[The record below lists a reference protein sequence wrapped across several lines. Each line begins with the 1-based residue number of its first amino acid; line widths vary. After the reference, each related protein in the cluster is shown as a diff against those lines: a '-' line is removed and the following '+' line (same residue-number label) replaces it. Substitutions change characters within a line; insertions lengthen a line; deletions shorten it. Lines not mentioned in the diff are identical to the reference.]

1 MGPSGL
7 LLSIL
12 ILVLLSMFFSL
23 AETAFVSVPEEKI
36 FKMSQDG
43 DKRAKMT
50 LNLLSNKDKIISI
63 ALLCDNISNIA
74 ASSISAVFFADLFG
88 EYDEIGILLS
98 TIIMTILVFVF
109 GEVLPKMIAMRQAT
123 SVALS
128 ITPLFV
134 CLSRV
139 LLPILWIINKMTG
152 SIVRFFHIKNEA
164 DSENANNSILGA
176 VEMYHKKG
184 TLEQDEKNMLS
195 GVLQL
200 DSIDMKDIMT
210 HRSEMFAIDINEDVG
225 EIVKKIIDNRYTK
238 IPFYDKSDDNI
249 LGVLYN
255 VDFLKTLY
263 SKKNINKEDIKNMLK
278 EPWYLPGDASVG
290 GHLHEFKEK
299 GNVLAFVVDEFGGT
313 MGIVSLED
321 VLEQIVGE
329 INSDNGNLP
338 FECKKNNDGSYIV
351 DGDAPINELNE
362 IIGSNF
368 IDSEVSTI
376 GGFLINKINRLPAVD
391 EEFDIGEY
399 KIKVIETNETR
410 ILRLK
415 IKKKAD

>member
-12 ILVLLSMFFSL
+12 ILILLSMFFSL

-134 CLSRV
+134 CLSRI

-200 DSIDMKDIMT
+200 DNIDMKDIMT

-238 IPFYDKSDDNI
+238 IPFYDKSDDNKYVI
-249 LGVLYN
+249 HYN
-255 VDFLKTLY
+255 V
-263 SKKNINKEDIKNMLK
+263 
-278 EPWYLPGDASVG
+278 
-290 GHLHEFKEK
+290 
-299 GNVLAFVVDEFGGT
+299 
-313 MGIVSLED
+313 
-321 VLEQIVGE
+321 
-329 INSDNGNLP
+329 
-338 FECKKNNDGSYIV
+338 
-351 DGDAPINELNE
+351 
-362 IIGSNF
+362 NF
-368 IDSEVSTI
+368 
-376 GGFLINKINRLPAVD
+376 
-391 EEFDIGEY
+391 
-399 KIKVIETNETR
+399 
-410 ILRLK
+410 
-415 IKKKAD
+415 

>member
-12 ILVLLSMFFSL
+12 ILILLSMFFSL

-134 CLSRV
+134 CLSRI

-200 DSIDMKDIMT
+200 DNIDMKDIMT
-210 HRSEMFAIDINEDVG
+210 HRSEMFAIDINEDVD

-290 GHLHEFKEK
+290 GHLHEFKER

-391 EEFDIGEY
+391 EEFDVGEY

-415 IKKKAD
+415 IKKI

>member
-1 MGPSGL
+1 MGPSSL

-23 AETAFVSVPEEKI
+23 AETAFVSVPEEKL

-43 DKRAKMT
+43 DKGAKMT
-50 LNLLSNKDKIISI
+50 LNLLSNKDRIISI

-88 EYDEIGILLS
+88 EYDEVGILVS
-98 TIIMTILVFVF
+98 TIVMTILVFVF

-123 SVALS
+123 NVALS
-128 ITPLFV
+128 ITPLFL

-139 LLPILWIINKMTG
+139 LLPILWIINKLTN

-164 DSENANNSILGA
+164 EGENANNSILGA

-184 TLEQDEKNMLS
+184 TLEKDEKNMLS

-200 DSIDMKDIMT
+200 DNIDMKDIMT
-210 HRSEMFAIDINEDVG
+210 HRSEMFAIDINENIDV
-225 EIVKKIIDNRYTK
+225 IVKKIIDNHYTK

-263 SKKNINKEDIKNMLK
+263 SQKELNKEDIKQLLK

-290 GHLHEFKEK
+290 GHLREFKEK
-299 GNVLAFVVDEFGGT
+299 GNVLAFIVDEFGGT

-329 INSDNGNLP
+329 INSDNGNMP
-338 FECKKNNDGSYIV
+338 FECKKNNDGSYVV
-351 DGDAPINELNE
+351 DGDAPINELNDM
-362 IIGSNF
+362 IGSNF
-368 IDSEVSTI
+368 VDSEVSTI
-376 GGFLINKINRLPAVD
+376 GGFLINKINRLPSIG
-391 EEFDIGEY
+391 EEFDVGDY
-399 KIKVIETNETR
+399 KIKVVETNATR
-410 ILRLK
+410 ILRLE
-415 IKKKAD
+415 IKEV

>member
-12 ILVLLSMFFSL
+12 ILILLSMFFSL

-134 CLSRV
+134 CLSRI

-200 DSIDMKDIMT
+200 DNIDMKDIMT
-210 HRSEMFAIDINEDVG
+210 HRSEMFAIDINEDVD

-290 GHLHEFKEK
+290 GHLHEFKER

-329 INSDNGNLP
+329 INSDNGSLP

-391 EEFDIGEY
+391 EEFDVDEY

-415 IKKKAD
+415 IVKKL

>member
-1 MGPSGL
+1 
-7 LLSIL
+7 
-12 ILVLLSMFFSL
+12 MFFSL

-134 CLSRV
+134 CLSRI
-139 LLPILWIINKMTG
+139 LLPILWIINKMTS

-210 HRSEMFAIDINEDVG
+210 HRSEMFAIDINEDVN

-391 EEFDIGEY
+391 EEFDVGEY

>member
-1 MGPSGL
+1 
-7 LLSIL
+7 
-12 ILVLLSMFFSL
+12 
-23 AETAFVSVPEEKI
+23 
-36 FKMSQDG
+36 
-43 DKRAKMT
+43 
-50 LNLLSNKDKIISI
+50 
-63 ALLCDNISNIA
+63 
-74 ASSISAVFFADLFG
+74 
-88 EYDEIGILLS
+88 
-98 TIIMTILVFVF
+98 
-109 GEVLPKMIAMRQAT
+109 
-123 SVALS
+123 
-128 ITPLFV
+128 
-134 CLSRV
+134 
-139 LLPILWIINKMTG
+139 
-152 SIVRFFHIKNEA
+152 
-164 DSENANNSILGA
+164 
-176 VEMYHKKG
+176 
-184 TLEQDEKNMLS
+184 
-195 GVLQL
+195 
-200 DSIDMKDIMT
+200 
-210 HRSEMFAIDINEDVG
+210 MFAIDINEDVG

-313 MGIVSLED
+313 MGIISLED

-368 IDSEVSTI
+368 ID
-376 GGFLINKINRLPAVD
+376 
-391 EEFDIGEY
+391 
-399 KIKVIETNETR
+399 
-410 ILRLK
+410 
-415 IKKKAD
+415 

>member
-1 MGPSGL
+1 
-7 LLSIL
+7 
-12 ILVLLSMFFSL
+12 MFFSL
-23 AETAFVSVPEEKI
+23 AETAFISVPEEKI

-43 DKRAKMT
+43 NKRAKMT

-210 HRSEMFAIDINEDVG
+210 HRSEMFAIDINEDVD

-263 SKKNINKEDIKNMLK
+263 SKKNINKEDIKDMLK

-376 GGFLINKINRLPAVD
+376 GGFLINKINKLPAVD
-391 EEFDIGEY
+391 EEFDIDEY
-399 KIKVIETNETR
+399 KIQVIETNETR

-415 IKKKAD
+415 IIKK

>member
-1 MGPSGL
+1 
-7 LLSIL
+7 
-12 ILVLLSMFFSL
+12 MFFSL
-23 AETAFVSVPEEKI
+23 AETAFVSVPEEKL

-88 EYDEIGILLS
+88 KYDEIGILIS

-128 ITPLFV
+128 ITPLFI
-134 CLSRV
+134 CLSRI
-139 LLPILWIINKMTG
+139 LLPVLWIINKLTG
-152 SIVRFFHIKNEA
+152 SIVKFFHIKNEA
-164 DSENANNSILGA
+164 DSEDANNSILGA

-184 TLEQDEKNMLS
+184 TLERDEKNMLS

-200 DSIDMKDIMT
+200 DNIDMKDIMT
-210 HRSEMFAIDINEDVG
+210 HRSEMFAIDINED
-225 EIVKKIIDNRYTK
+225 IDAIIKKIIDNHYTK

-263 SKKNINKEDIKNMLK
+263 SNKNINKEDIKKILK

-290 GHLHEFKEK
+290 GHLREFKEK
-299 GNVLAFVVDEFGGT
+299 GNVLAFIVDEFGGT

-338 FECKKNNDGSYIV
+338 FECKKNSDGSYVV
-351 DGDAPINELNE
+351 DGDAPINELND
-362 IIGSNF
+362 IVGSNF
-368 IDSEVSTI
+368 VDSEVSTI
-376 GGFLINKINRLPAVD
+376 GGFLINKINRLPAVG

-399 KIKVIETNETR
+399 TIKVVETNATR
-410 ILRLK
+410 ILRLN
-415 IKKKAD
+415 IKKVI

>member
-12 ILVLLSMFFSL
+12 ILILLSMFFSL
-23 AETAFVSVPEEKI
+23 AETAFISVPEEKI

-134 CLSRV
+134 CLSRI

-200 DSIDMKDIMT
+200 DNIDMKDIMT
-210 HRSEMFAIDINEDVG
+210 HRSEMFAIDINEDVD

-391 EEFDIGEY
+391 EEFDVDEY

-415 IKKKAD
+415 IKKI

>member
-128 ITPLFV
+128 ITPLFI

-139 LLPILWIINKMTG
+139 LLPILWIINKLTG
-152 SIVRFFHIKNEA
+152 SIVKFFHIKNEA

-184 TLEQDEKNMLS
+184 TLERDEKNMLS

-210 HRSEMFAIDINEDVG
+210 HRSEMFAIDINEDVN
-225 EIVKKIIDNRYTK
+225 EIVKKIIDNRYAK

-255 VDFLKTLY
+255 VEFLKTLY

-338 FECKKNNDGSYIV
+338 FECKKNNDGSYVV

-368 IDSEVSTI
+368 VDSEVSTI
-376 GGFLINKINRLPAVD
+376 GGFLINKINRLPDVD
-391 EEFDIGEY
+391 EEFDIDEY
-399 KIKVIETNETR
+399 KFKAIETNETR

-415 IKKKAD
+415 IVKT

>member
-1 MGPSGL
+1 
-7 LLSIL
+7 
-12 ILVLLSMFFSL
+12 MFFSL

-391 EEFDIGEY
+391 EEFDVGEY

>member
-1 MGPSGL
+1 MGPSSL

-134 CLSRV
+134 CLSRI
-139 LLPILWIINKMTG
+139 LLPILWIINKMTS

-210 HRSEMFAIDINEDVG
+210 HRSEMFAIDINEDVN

-391 EEFDIGEY
+391 EEFDVDEY

-415 IKKKAD
+415 IKKL

>member
-1 MGPSGL
+1 
-7 LLSIL
+7 
-12 ILVLLSMFFSL
+12 MFFSL

-391 EEFDIGEY
+391 EEFDVDEY

>member
-1 MGPSGL
+1 
-7 LLSIL
+7 
-12 ILVLLSMFFSL
+12 MFFSL

-134 CLSRV
+134 CLSRI

-176 VEMYHKKG
+176 VEMYHRKG

-200 DSIDMKDIMT
+200 DNIDMKDIMT
-210 HRSEMFAIDINEDVG
+210 HRSEMFAIDINEDVD

-391 EEFDIGEY
+391 EEFDVDEY

-415 IKKKAD
+415 IVKKL

>member
-23 AETAFVSVPEEKI
+23 AETAFVSVPEEKL

-88 EYDEIGILLS
+88 KYDEIGILIS

-128 ITPLFV
+128 ITPLFI
-134 CLSRV
+134 CLSRI
-139 LLPILWIINKMTG
+139 LLPVLWIINKLTG
-152 SIVRFFHIKNEA
+152 SIVKFFHIKNEA
-164 DSENANNSILGA
+164 DSEDANNSILGA

-184 TLEQDEKNMLS
+184 TLERDEKNMLS

-200 DSIDMKDIMT
+200 DNIDMKDIMT
-210 HRSEMFAIDINEDVG
+210 HRSEMFAIDINED
-225 EIVKKIIDNRYTK
+225 IDAIIKKIIDNHYTK

-263 SKKNINKEDIKNMLK
+263 SNKNINKEDIKKILK

-290 GHLHEFKEK
+290 GHLREFKEK
-299 GNVLAFVVDEFGGT
+299 GNVLAFIVDEFGGT

-338 FECKKNNDGSYIV
+338 FECKKNSDGSYVV
-351 DGDAPINELNE
+351 DGDAPINELND
-362 IIGSNF
+362 IVGSNF
-368 IDSEVSTI
+368 VDSEVSTI
-376 GGFLINKINRLPAVD
+376 GGFLINKINRLPAVG

-399 KIKVIETNETR
+399 TIKVVETNATR
-410 ILRLK
+410 ILRLN
-415 IKKKAD
+415 IKKVI

>member
-12 ILVLLSMFFSL
+12 ILILLSMFFSL
-23 AETAFVSVPEEKI
+23 AETAFISVPEEKI

-123 SVALS
+123 RVALS
-128 ITPLFV
+128 ITPLFI
-134 CLSRV
+134 CLSRI
-139 LLPILWIINKMTG
+139 LLPVLWIINKLTG
-152 SIVRFFHIKNEA
+152 SIVKFFHIKNEA
-164 DSENANNSILGA
+164 DSEDANNSILGA

-184 TLEQDEKNMLS
+184 TLERDEKNMLS

-200 DSIDMKDIMT
+200 DNIDMKDIMT
-210 HRSEMFAIDINEDVG
+210 HRSEMFAIDINED
-225 EIVKKIIDNRYTK
+225 IDAIIKKIIDNHYTK

-263 SKKNINKEDIKNMLK
+263 SNKNINKEDIKKILK

-290 GHLHEFKEK
+290 GHLREFKEK
-299 GNVLAFVVDEFGGT
+299 GNVLAFIVDEFGGT

-338 FECKKNNDGSYIV
+338 FECKKNSDGSYVV
-351 DGDAPINELNE
+351 DGDAPINELND
-362 IIGSNF
+362 IVGSNF
-368 IDSEVSTI
+368 VDSEVSTI
-376 GGFLINKINRLPAVD
+376 GGFLINKINRLPAVG

-399 KIKVIETNETR
+399 KIKVVETNATR
-410 ILRLK
+410 ILRLN
-415 IKKKAD
+415 IKKVI

>member
-12 ILVLLSMFFSL
+12 ILILLSMFFSL

-134 CLSRV
+134 CLSRI

-200 DSIDMKDIMT
+200 DNIDMKDIMT
-210 HRSEMFAIDINEDVG
+210 HRSEMFAIDINEDVD

-290 GHLHEFKEK
+290 GHLHEFKER

-329 INSDNGNLP
+329 INSDNGSLP
-338 FECKKNNDGSYIV
+338 FECKTAKYLLL
-351 DGDAPINELNE
+351 E
-362 IIGSNF
+362 
-368 IDSEVSTI
+368 
-376 GGFLINKINRLPAVD
+376 GF
-391 EEFDIGEY
+391 
-399 KIKVIETNETR
+399 
-410 ILRLK
+410 
-415 IKKKAD
+415 

>member
-1 MGPSGL
+1 MGPSSL

-23 AETAFVSVPEEKI
+23 AETAFVSVPEEKL

-50 LNLLSNKDKIISI
+50 LNLLSNKDRIISI

-88 EYDEIGILLS
+88 EYDEVGILVS
-98 TIIMTILVFVF
+98 TIVMTILVFVF

-123 SVALS
+123 NVALS

-139 LLPILWIINKMTG
+139 LLPILWIINKLTN

-164 DSENANNSILGA
+164 EGENANNSILGA

-184 TLEQDEKNMLS
+184 TLEKDEKNMLS

-200 DSIDMKDIMT
+200 DNIDMKDIMT
-210 HRSEMFAIDINEDVG
+210 HRSEMFAIDINENIDV
-225 EIVKKIIDNRYTK
+225 IVKKIIDNHYTK

-263 SKKNINKEDIKNMLK
+263 SQKELNKEDIKQLLK

-290 GHLHEFKEK
+290 GHLREFKEK
-299 GNVLAFVVDEFGGT
+299 GNVLAFIVDEFGGT

-329 INSDNGNLP
+329 INSDNGNMP
-338 FECKKNNDGSYIV
+338 FECKKNNDGSYVV
-351 DGDAPINELNE
+351 DGDAPINELNDM
-362 IIGSNF
+362 IGSNF
-368 IDSEVSTI
+368 VDSEVSTI
-376 GGFLINKINRLPAVD
+376 GGFLINKINRLPSIG
-391 EEFDIGEY
+391 EEFDVGDY
-399 KIKVIETNETR
+399 KIKVVETNATR
-410 ILRLK
+410 ILRLE
-415 IKKKAD
+415 IKEV

>member
-1 MGPSGL
+1 MGPSSL

-128 ITPLFV
+128 ITPLFI
-134 CLSRV
+134 CLSRI

-210 HRSEMFAIDINEDVG
+210 HRSEMFAIDINEDVN

-376 GGFLINKINRLPAVD
+376 GGILINKINRLPAVD
-391 EEFDIGEY
+391 EEFDVDEY

-415 IKKKAD
+415 IKKI

>member
-12 ILVLLSMFFSL
+12 ILILLSMFFSL

-123 SVALS
+123 RVALS
-128 ITPLFV
+128 ITPLFI
-134 CLSRV
+134 CLSRI
-139 LLPILWIINKMTG
+139 LLPVLWIINKLTG
-152 SIVRFFHIKNEA
+152 SIVKFFHIKNEA
-164 DSENANNSILGA
+164 DSEDANNSILGA

-184 TLEQDEKNMLS
+184 TLERDEKNMLS

-200 DSIDMKDIMT
+200 DNIDMKDIMT
-210 HRSEMFAIDINEDVG
+210 HRSEMFAIDINED
-225 EIVKKIIDNRYTK
+225 IDAIIKKIIDNHYTK

-263 SKKNINKEDIKNMLK
+263 SNKNINKEDIKKILK

-290 GHLHEFKEK
+290 GHLREFKEK
-299 GNVLAFVVDEFGGT
+299 GNVLAFIVDEFGGT

-338 FECKKNNDGSYIV
+338 FECKKNSDGSYVV
-351 DGDAPINELNE
+351 DGDAPINELND
-362 IIGSNF
+362 IVGSNF
-368 IDSEVSTI
+368 VDSEVSTI
-376 GGFLINKINRLPAVD
+376 GGFLINKINRLPAVG

-399 KIKVIETNETR
+399 TIKVVETNATR
-410 ILRLK
+410 ILRLN
-415 IKKKAD
+415 IKKVI

>member
-1 MGPSGL
+1 
-7 LLSIL
+7 
-12 ILVLLSMFFSL
+12 MFFSL
-23 AETAFVSVPEEKI
+23 AETAFVSVPEEKL

-50 LNLLSNKDKIISI
+50 LNLLSNKDRIISI

-88 EYDEIGILLS
+88 EYDEVGILVS
-98 TIIMTILVFVF
+98 TIVMTILVFVF

-123 SVALS
+123 NVALS
-128 ITPLFV
+128 ITPLFL

-139 LLPILWIINKMTG
+139 LLPILWIINKLTN

-164 DSENANNSILGA
+164 EGENANNSILGA

-184 TLEQDEKNMLS
+184 TLEKDEKNMLS

-200 DSIDMKDIMT
+200 DNIDMKDIMT
-210 HRSEMFAIDINEDVG
+210 HRSEMFAIDINENIDV
-225 EIVKKIIDNRYTK
+225 IVKKIIDNHYTK

-263 SKKNINKEDIKNMLK
+263 SQKELNKEDIKQLLK

-290 GHLHEFKEK
+290 GHLREFKEK
-299 GNVLAFVVDEFGGT
+299 GNVLAFIVDEFGGT

-329 INSDNGNLP
+329 INSDNGNMP
-338 FECKKNNDGSYIV
+338 FECKKNNDGSYVV
-351 DGDAPINELNE
+351 DGDAPINELNDM
-362 IIGSNF
+362 IGSNF
-368 IDSEVSTI
+368 VDSEVSTI
-376 GGFLINKINRLPAVD
+376 GGFLINKINRLPSIG
-391 EEFDIGEY
+391 EEFDVGDY
-399 KIKVIETNETR
+399 KIKVVETNATR
-410 ILRLK
+410 ILRLE
-415 IKKKAD
+415 IKEV

>member
-391 EEFDIGEY
+391 EEFDVDEY

-415 IKKKAD
+415 IKKL

>member
-23 AETAFVSVPEEKI
+23 AETAFVSVPEEKL

-128 ITPLFV
+128 ITPLFI

-139 LLPILWIINKMTG
+139 LLPILWIINKLTG
-152 SIVRFFHIKNEA
+152 SIVKFFHIKNEA
-164 DSENANNSILGA
+164 DSEDANNSILGA

-184 TLEQDEKNMLS
+184 TLERDEKNMLS

-200 DSIDMKDIMT
+200 DNIDMKDIMT
-210 HRSEMFAIDINEDVG
+210 HRSEMFAIDINED
-225 EIVKKIIDNRYTK
+225 IDAIIKKIIDNHYTK

-263 SKKNINKEDIKNMLK
+263 SNKNINKEDIKKILK

-290 GHLHEFKEK
+290 GHLREFKEK
-299 GNVLAFVVDEFGGT
+299 GNVLAFIVDEFGGT

-338 FECKKNNDGSYIV
+338 FECEKNSDGSYVV
-351 DGDAPINELNE
+351 DGDAPINELND
-362 IIGSNF
+362 IVGSNF
-368 IDSEVSTI
+368 VDSEVSTI
-376 GGFLINKINRLPAVD
+376 GGFLINKINRLPDVG

-399 KIKVIETNETR
+399 TIKVVETNATR
-410 ILRLK
+410 ILRLN
-415 IKKKAD
+415 IKKVI

>member
-12 ILVLLSMFFSL
+12 ILILLSMFFSL

-134 CLSRV
+134 CLSRI

-176 VEMYHKKG
+176 VEMYHRKG

-200 DSIDMKDIMT
+200 DNIDMKDIMT
-210 HRSEMFAIDINEDVG
+210 HRSEMFAIDINEDVD

-391 EEFDIGEY
+391 EEFDVDEY

-415 IKKKAD
+415 IKKI

>member
-23 AETAFVSVPEEKI
+23 AETAFVSVPEEKL

-123 SVALS
+123 RVALS
-128 ITPLFV
+128 ITPLFI
-134 CLSRV
+134 CLSRI
-139 LLPILWIINKMTG
+139 LLPVLWIINKLTG
-152 SIVRFFHIKNEA
+152 SIVKFFHIKNEA
-164 DSENANNSILGA
+164 DSEDANNSILGA

-184 TLEQDEKNMLS
+184 TLERDEKNMLS

-200 DSIDMKDIMT
+200 DNIDMKDIMT
-210 HRSEMFAIDINEDVG
+210 HRSEMFAIDINED
-225 EIVKKIIDNRYTK
+225 IDAIIKKIIDNHYTK

-263 SKKNINKEDIKNMLK
+263 SNKNINKEDIKKILK

-290 GHLHEFKEK
+290 GHLREFKEK
-299 GNVLAFVVDEFGGT
+299 GNVLAFIVDEFGGT
-313 MGIVSLED
+313 MGIVE
-321 VLEQIVGE
+321 E

-338 FECKKNNDGSYIV
+338 FECKKNSDGSYVV
-351 DGDAPINELNE
+351 DGDAPINELND
-362 IIGSNF
+362 IVGSNF
-368 IDSEVSTI
+368 VDSEVSTI
-376 GGFLINKINRLPAVD
+376 GGFLINKINRLPAVG

-399 KIKVIETNETR
+399 TIKVVETNATR
-410 ILRLK
+410 ILRLN
-415 IKKKAD
+415 IKKVI

>member
-1 MGPSGL
+1 MGPSSL

-134 CLSRV
+134 CLSRI
-139 LLPILWIINKMTG
+139 LLPILWIINKMTS

-210 HRSEMFAIDINEDVG
+210 HRSEMFAIDINEDVN

-376 GGFLINKINRLPAVD
+376 GGFLINKINKLPAVD
-391 EEFDIGEY
+391 EEFDVGEY

>member
-1 MGPSGL
+1 
-7 LLSIL
+7 
-12 ILVLLSMFFSL
+12 MFFSL
-23 AETAFVSVPEEKI
+23 AETAFISVPEEKI

-210 HRSEMFAIDINEDVG
+210 HRSEMFAIDINEDVD

-263 SKKNINKEDIKNMLK
+263 SKKNINKEDIKDMLK

-376 GGFLINKINRLPAVD
+376 GGFLINKINKLPAVD
-391 EEFDIGEY
+391 EEFDIDEY
-399 KIKVIETNETR
+399 KIQVIETNETR

-415 IKKKAD
+415 IIKK

>member
-1 MGPSGL
+1 MGPSSL

-23 AETAFVSVPEEKI
+23 AETAFVSVPEEKL

-50 LNLLSNKDKIISI
+50 LNLLSNKDRIISI

-88 EYDEIGILLS
+88 EYDEVGILVS
-98 TIIMTILVFVF
+98 TIVMTILVFVF

-123 SVALS
+123 NVALS
-128 ITPLFV
+128 ITPLFL

-139 LLPILWIINKMTG
+139 LLPILWIINKLTN

-164 DSENANNSILGA
+164 EGENANNSILGA

-184 TLEQDEKNMLS
+184 TLEKDEKNMLS

-200 DSIDMKDIMT
+200 DNIDMKDIMT
-210 HRSEMFAIDINEDVG
+210 HRSEMFAIDINENIDV
-225 EIVKKIIDNRYTK
+225 IVKKIIDNHYTK

-263 SKKNINKEDIKNMLK
+263 SQKELNKEDIKQLLK

-290 GHLHEFKEK
+290 GHLREFKEK
-299 GNVLAFVVDEFGGT
+299 GNVLAFIVDEFGGT

-329 INSDNGNLP
+329 INSDNGNMP
-338 FECKKNNDGSYIV
+338 FECKKNNDGSYVV
-351 DGDAPINELNE
+351 DGDAPINELNDM
-362 IIGSNF
+362 IGSNF
-368 IDSEVSTI
+368 VDSEVSTI
-376 GGFLINKINRLPAVD
+376 GGFLINKINRLPSIG
-391 EEFDIGEY
+391 EEFDVGDY
-399 KIKVIETNETR
+399 KIKVVETNATR
-410 ILRLK
+410 ILRLE
-415 IKKKAD
+415 IKEV

>member
-12 ILVLLSMFFSL
+12 ILILLSMFFSL

-134 CLSRV
+134 CLSRI

-200 DSIDMKDIMT
+200 DNIDMKDIMT
-210 HRSEMFAIDINEDVG
+210 HRSEMFAIDINEDVD

-391 EEFDIGEY
+391 EEFDVGEY

-415 IKKKAD
+415 IKKI

>member
-12 ILVLLSMFFSL
+12 ILILLSMFFSL

-134 CLSRV
+134 CLSRI

-200 DSIDMKDIMT
+200 DNIDMKDIMT
-210 HRSEMFAIDINEDVG
+210 HRSEMFAIDINEDVD

-376 GGFLINKINRLPAVD
+376 GGFLINKINKLPAVD
-391 EEFDIGEY
+391 EEFDIDEY
-399 KIKVIETNETR
+399 KIQVIETNETR

-415 IKKKAD
+415 IIKK

>member
-134 CLSRV
+134 CLSRI
-139 LLPILWIINKMTG
+139 LLPILWIINKMTS

-210 HRSEMFAIDINEDVG
+210 HRSEMFAIDINEDVN

-391 EEFDIGEY
+391 EEFDVDEY

-415 IKKKAD
+415 IKKL

>member
-1 MGPSGL
+1 
-7 LLSIL
+7 
-12 ILVLLSMFFSL
+12 MFFSL
-23 AETAFVSVPEEKI
+23 AETAFVSVPEEKL

-50 LNLLSNKDKIISI
+50 LNLLSNKDRIISI

-88 EYDEIGILLS
+88 EYDEVGILVS
-98 TIIMTILVFVF
+98 TIVMTILVFVF

-123 SVALS
+123 NVALS

-139 LLPILWIINKMTG
+139 LLPILWIINKLTN

-164 DSENANNSILGA
+164 EGENANNSILGA

-184 TLEQDEKNMLS
+184 TLEKDEKNMLS

-200 DSIDMKDIMT
+200 DNIDMKDIMT
-210 HRSEMFAIDINEDVG
+210 HRSEMFAIDINENIDV
-225 EIVKKIIDNRYTK
+225 IVKKIIDNHYTK

-263 SKKNINKEDIKNMLK
+263 SQKELNKEDIKQLLK

-290 GHLHEFKEK
+290 GHLREFKEK
-299 GNVLAFVVDEFGGT
+299 GNVLAFIVDEFGGT

-329 INSDNGNLP
+329 INSDNGNMP
-338 FECKKNNDGSYIV
+338 FECKKNNDGSYVV
-351 DGDAPINELNE
+351 DGDAPINELNDM
-362 IIGSNF
+362 IGSNF
-368 IDSEVSTI
+368 VDSEVSTI
-376 GGFLINKINRLPAVD
+376 GGFLINKINRLPSIG
-391 EEFDIGEY
+391 EEFDVGDY
-399 KIKVIETNETR
+399 KIKVVETNATR
-410 ILRLK
+410 ILRLE
-415 IKKKAD
+415 IKEV

>member
-1 MGPSGL
+1 M
-7 LLSIL
+7 
-12 ILVLLSMFFSL
+12 
-23 AETAFVSVPEEKI
+23 
-36 FKMSQDG
+36 
-43 DKRAKMT
+43 
-50 LNLLSNKDKIISI
+50 
-63 ALLCDNISNIA
+63 
-74 ASSISAVFFADLFG
+74 
-88 EYDEIGILLS
+88 
-98 TIIMTILVFVF
+98 
-109 GEVLPKMIAMRQAT
+109 
-123 SVALS
+123 
-128 ITPLFV
+128 
-134 CLSRV
+134 
-139 LLPILWIINKMTG
+139 
-152 SIVRFFHIKNEA
+152 
-164 DSENANNSILGA
+164 
-176 VEMYHKKG
+176 
-184 TLEQDEKNMLS
+184 
-195 GVLQL
+195 
-200 DSIDMKDIMT
+200 
-210 HRSEMFAIDINEDVG
+210 
-225 EIVKKIIDNRYTK
+225 
-238 IPFYDKSDDNI
+238 
-249 LGVLYN
+249 
-255 VDFLKTLY
+255 DFLKTLY

-391 EEFDIGEY
+391 EEFDVDEY

-415 IKKKAD
+415 IKKI